1 MKQIDDLR
9 IKKIKVDLLKIGA
22 LKARRSTAQGGRAR
36 EAGSG
41 TLG

>member
-22 LKARRSTAQGGRAR
+22 LKARRSTAQGGGR
-36 EAGSG
+36 EAAE
-41 TLG
+41 TLC